1 VQFDKDWFYS
11 TAGLTGEA
19 AEGKLVFDKLEDWT
33 KRPEDAVKHFSGTAT
48 YQKTFQVS
56 CLKFPVS
63 KVFLDLGAV
72 VETAK
77 VTLNGKDLG
86 VVWCAPRRV
95 DITEAIK
102 TGENELEIE
111 VVNKWPNRLIGD
123 AKLPADQRR
132 TRTNITKYN
141 SPKTGEPALQPSG
154 LLGPVRLLISEK

>member
-1 VQFDKDWFYS
+1 
-11 TAGLTGEA
+11 
-19 AEGKLVFDKLEDWT
+19 
-33 KRPEDAVKHFSGTAT
+33 
-48 YQKTFQVS
+48 
-56 CLKFPVS
+56 
-63 KVFLDLGAV
+63 
-72 VETAK
+72 
-77 VTLNGKDLG
+77 
-86 VVWCAPRRV
+86 V

-141 SPKTGEPALQPSG
+141 SPKTGEHALQPSG